1 MCDAGQ
7 SAQRVDVGSKLDVI
21 KETVLMA
28 AASNT
33 LNLTRLEHSSQ
44 KVAEMLDATSWAKDF
59 SWQQMLL
66 MGNYFKPCS
75 IDAGLLLFDEG
86 GPGGSMGIL
95 IKGCI
100 EIYKKNK
107 LIATLRPG
115 RTYGEMS
122 LIDHQPRSA
131 KAIAREESELL
142 IIDDALFK
150 KLSEDHPRLALQII
164 FKIAYFLSQN
174 LRKTSGDLSDLL
186 AEHSE

>member
-1 MCDAGQ
+1 
-7 SAQRVDVGSKLDVI
+7 
-21 KETVLMA
+21 MA
-28 AASNT
+28 TASHI
-33 LNLTRLEHSSQ
+33 LNLSRLEHSSQ
-44 KVAEMLDATSWAKDF
+44 KVAEMLDATSWARDF

-66 MGNYFKPCS
+66 MGDYFRPYS
-75 IDAGLLLFDEG
+75 ISAGLLLFDEG
-86 GPGGSMGIL
+86 SPGGSMGIL

-122 LIDHQPRSA
+122 LIDRQPRSA
-131 KAIAREESELL
+131 KAVARTESELL

-150 KLSEDHPRLALQII
+150 KLSEDHPRLALLII
-164 FKIAYFLSQN
+164 SKIAYFLSQN

-186 AEHSE
+186 TDHSE